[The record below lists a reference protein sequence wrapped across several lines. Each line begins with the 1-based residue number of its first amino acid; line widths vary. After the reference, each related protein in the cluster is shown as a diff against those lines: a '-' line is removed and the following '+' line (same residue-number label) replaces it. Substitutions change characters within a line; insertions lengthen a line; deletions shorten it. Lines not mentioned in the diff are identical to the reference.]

1 MFLGS
6 FTPLSTLCKF
16 IIHCHIEHV
25 IINSFS
31 LPFLAAI
38 NYIFHFCFVIFK
50 GALLGAG
57 ASIMG
62 LGSDLMG
69 SIRIP
74 AAFNGVFGHKPSGG
88 KKF

>member
-1 MFLGS
+1 MLYFYL
-6 FTPLSTLCKF
+6 
-16 IIHCHIEHV
+16 IYY
-25 IINSFS
+25 N
-31 LPFLAAI
+31 
-38 NYIFHFCFVIFK
+38 FVYFK

-74 AAFNGVFGHKPSGG
+74 AAFNGVFGHKPSAG
-88 KKF
+88 KY